1 LRIAGGNSQCR
12 MATITHLK
20 KAKDLTQEAPR
31 SPRVRLGGYALIARM
46 IDKGRATI
54 SGTAGEYHFDCP
66 VDNMLFGF
74 KGVKGDE
81 VRQLLASDA
90 TDDQIIAW
98 FNEHG
103 AKKSAPEIKTW
114 SDQVEAARPY
124 DDPKK
129 RDWFAGECQRL
140 GLDPKKTTLF
150 DYLEKDDRES
160 FSGGSGASCTLD

>member
-1 LRIAGGNSQCR
+1 

-20 KAKDLTQEAPR
+20 NAKDLTQQAPR
-31 SPRVRLGGYALIARM
+31 SPRVRLGGYALMARM

-54 SGTAGEYHFDCP
+54 NGSAGEYHFDCP
-66 VDNMLFGF
+66 VDNMLFSF

-90 TDDQIIAW
+90 GDDQILAW

-103 AKKSAPEIKTW
+103 ARKSPPEIKTW
-114 SDQVEAARPY
+114 ADQVEANRPY
-124 DDPKK
+124 DDPSK
-129 RDWFAGECQRL
+129 RDWFVGECQRL

-150 DYLEKDDRES
+150 DYLEKDDRDS
-160 FSGGSGASCTLD
+160 FSGGSGASCRVD